1 MFKWSWIVVFFVF
14 TISCSEDADEILPP
28 GTAPPSAFDQLDPFE
43 QDVVNYFNEVA
54 LGFEFGNATKVTRK
68 WIQPIKLKIE
78 GSITPELEA
87 ELNDIIE
94 EINNIATDSFRIEF
108 SPNLFDFNVRIF
120 FGSGSDYGD
129 LNPGAKDFVSNNLG
143 LFFVNWD
150 GNQNLTSGDMYVDT
164 ERAEIA
170 AQLHLLREELTQLLG
185 LANDSKLYPESIF
198 QQSWTLVT
206 EYAPIDR
213 ELIRLLYHPRM
224 NSGLNRMEVTDLLV
238 ELLSQD

>member
-1 MFKWSWIVVFFVF
+1 MF
-14 TISCSEDADEILPP
+14 TLACTEDSDEPSLPNSS
-28 GTAPPSAFDQLDPFE
+28 GNSAFDELDPFE
-43 QDVVNYFNEVA
+43 QDVINYFNEVA

-68 WIQPIKLKIE
+68 WTQPIKLKIDGIISE
-78 GSITPELEA
+78 ELDE

-94 EINNIATDSFRIEF
+94 EINELTSDSFRIEF
-108 SPNLFDFNVRIF
+108 APNLFDFNVRIF

-129 LNPGAKDFVSNNLG
+129 LNPGANDFINNNLG

-150 GNQNLTSGDMYVDT
+150 ANQNLVSGDMYVDT
-164 ERAEIA
+164 ERAGLA

-198 QQSWTLVT
+198 QQSWTLAD

-213 ELIRLLYHPRM
+213 ELIRLLYHPRIVS
-224 NSGLNRMEVTDLLV
+224 NLSRNEVTDILV
-238 ELLSQD
+238 EILSED